1 MRSPRLYHQDGTRGQ
16 VNVGNKDIK
25 QAQAREK
32 VDTNMSAQKPV
43 VVKQLPEQ
51 VKLGHIQGLL
61 REIAPLLKQDRPR
74 IVFDFSRVHQID
86 SAGVDMLLHCVE
98 QVAHRDGDLKLAAV
112 RPESAIILELTRV
125 DRLFEIFDTVT
136 EAVDSFDGFF
146 HVHPEPGMRN
156 FSASATNGTG
166 FGQ

>member
-1 MRSPRLYHQDGTRGQ
+1 
-16 VNVGNKDIK
+16 
-25 QAQAREK
+25 
-32 VDTNMSAQKPV
+32 MSTQKPV

-61 REIAPLLKQDRPR
+61 REIAPLFKQDRPR

-125 DRLFEIFDTVT
+125 DRLFEIFDTVA

-146 HVHPEPGMRN
+146 HAHPEPGTRN
-156 FSASATNGTG
+156 FSSSASNGNG